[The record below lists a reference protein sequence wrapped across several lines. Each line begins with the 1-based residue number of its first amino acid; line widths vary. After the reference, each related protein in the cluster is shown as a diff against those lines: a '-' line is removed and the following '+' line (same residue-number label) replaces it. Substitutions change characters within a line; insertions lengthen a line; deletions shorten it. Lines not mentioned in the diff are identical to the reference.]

1 MRFIQCMLMR
11 NGAHFY
17 EEAHLKTLR
26 LHGKCKRTD
35 GD

>member
-1 MRFIQCMLMR
+1 MSMR

-26 LHGKCKRTD
+26 LHGKCKQTYD